1 MPATRSNTSTKNAIT
16 PIRKIRLSLIAPL
29 KDSEGLPKSDEY
41 VCGLQSRNRVQI
53 SPDIDPDWPHGCLVA
68 ETRADYIA
76 VIRPEMAKAN
86 GLVHVPTVVE
96 NHSSQ
101 AFLQWDREAPF
112 GVNDKQLAT
121 SRGDCNSRRAR
132 RKVAGAGAQRRRCLG
147 SSAVQGETSQ
157 AVGSPSKEPLADRNV
172 TAGECF
178 YQSQPE
184 VIRPYH
190 PGFHLAVERGL
201 PEKTHSIVGGTERRR
216 ADSEIQGLIRS
227 FVSIEGLIARIA
239 QKRNGRT
246 GGTHVLVFRRN
257 EAENEQ
263 VGKGGALKGV
273 A

>member
-53 SPDIDPDWPHGCLVA
+53 SPDIDADWAHGCLVA
-68 ETRADYIA
+68 DTHADCVA
-76 VIRPEMAKAN
+76 VIGPEVAKTN
-86 GLVHVPTVVE
+86 SLVDVPTVIE
-96 NHSSQ
+96 THSSH
-101 AFLQWDREAPF
+101 AFLQWDRAAPF

-132 RKVAGAGAQRRRCLG
+132 RKIAGAGAQRRRCLG
-147 SSAVQGETSQ
+147 SSAVQGEASQ
-157 AVGSPSKEPLADRNV
+157 AVGSPGKEPLADRNV

-190 PGFHLAVERGL
+190 PGLHLPVERGL
-201 PEKTHSIVGGTERRR
+201 PEKTHSIIGGTERRW
-216 ADSEIQGLIRS
+216 ADPEIERLKAS

-239 QKRNGRT
+239 
-246 GGTHVLVFRRN
+246 
-257 EAENEQ
+257 
-263 VGKGGALKGV
+263 
-273 A
+273 